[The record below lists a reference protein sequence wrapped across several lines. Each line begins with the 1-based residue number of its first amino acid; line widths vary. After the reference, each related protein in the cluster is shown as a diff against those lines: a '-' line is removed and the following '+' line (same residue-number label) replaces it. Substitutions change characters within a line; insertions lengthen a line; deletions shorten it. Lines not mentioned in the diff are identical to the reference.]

1 MAVRDPQT
9 EWQRVQ
15 IYRRMTPQQR
25 ILIAAQMYEDGVST
39 VRAAILDRRP
49 DISQSELARQLRRRL
64 LPRTLFEKVEAALT
78 QRR

>member
-9 EWQRVQ
+9 EGLRVQ

-25 ILIAAQMYEDGVST
+25 ILIAAQLYEDGVTTTRS
-39 VRAAILDRRP
+39 AILDRRP
-49 DISQSELARQLRRRL
+49 DISQNELERQLRRRL
-64 LPRTLFEKVEAALT
+64 LSRNLFEKVEAALG

>member
-25 ILIAAQMYEDGVST
+25 ILIAAQMYEDGVAT
-39 VRAAILDRRP
+39 ARAAILDRRP
-49 DISQSELARQLRRRL
+49 DISPSELARQLRRRL
-64 LPRTLFEKVEAALT
+64 LPRTLFEKVEAALA